1 LLVPIYDFRC
11 RACGSEFELTS
22 SIAEREAK
30 AVCPHCGSHAVRTV
44 FRPFSIGG
52 AHKSSAER
60 SGALRAA
67 AKP

>member
-1 LLVPIYDFRC
+1 MPLYDFRC
-11 RACGSEFELTS
+11 QACDREFELTS

-30 AVCPHCGSHAVRTV
+30 AVCPHCGSHDVRTV

-52 AHKSSAER
+52 TQTSAAER

>member
-1 LLVPIYDFRC
+1 MPTYDFRC
-11 RACGSEFELTS
+11 KDCGREFELTS

-30 AVCPHCGSHAVRTV
+30 AVCPGCGSQAVETV
-44 FRPFSIGG
+44 FRTFSIGG
-52 AHKSSAER
+52 VRKSTADR